1 MESEQCT
8 SASRYVEPAET
19 GNVGRWL
26 QKPFPS
32 LHLPARC
39 WETSSSDVSISRW
52 SQAHGA
58 LFSASSKRSATA
70 GEHSPEAAQ
79 TRSTTLCP
87 AAGPHGSWGPTG
99 GSSGLHFTGHASH
112 LEGLAF
118 RNVASMVAANSQ
130 VNSQKVA
137 YLKGLLTG
145 DPVCRLY
152 QSILAALREQEDQ
165 HCKALPKPV

>member
-1 MESEQCT
+1 MSL
-8 SASRYVEPAET
+8 SADEARHT
-19 GNVGRWL
+19 
-26 QKPFPS
+26 KPFSP
-32 LHLPARC
+32 LPA
-39 WETSSSDVSISRW
+39 S
-52 SQAHGA
+52 GA
-58 LFSASSKRSATA
+58 PRQGSTA
-70 GEHSPEAAQ
+70 PRQHRPEAQRCAQ
-79 TRSTTLCP
+79 LPDPTDP
-87 AAGPHGSWGPTG
+87 GWGPTG
-99 GSSGLHFTGHASH
+99 GSLGLHFTGYASH

-118 RNVASMVAANSQ
+118 RNVASMVTANSQ